1 MPMHRKNKA
10 PPIRRDDQNEPW
22 FNANKERQRK
32 REKIAAKSR
41 KKNRKR
47 K

>member
-10 PPIRRDDQNEPW
+10 PATRRDDQNEPW

-32 REKIAAKSR
+32 REKMASASR

>member
-1 MPMHRKNKA
+1 MPMHRKNKG
-10 PPIRRDDQNEPW
+10 PPCKADSVNEPW
-22 FNANKERQRK
+22 FNANVKRQRNRDK
-32 REKIAAKSR
+32 MAAASR